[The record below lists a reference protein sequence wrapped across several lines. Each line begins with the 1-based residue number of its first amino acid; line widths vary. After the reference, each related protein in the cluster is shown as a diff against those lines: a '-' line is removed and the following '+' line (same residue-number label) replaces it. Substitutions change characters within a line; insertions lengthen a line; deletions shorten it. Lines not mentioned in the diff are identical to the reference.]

1 MFVFVNKKTGKI
13 LGIEVQSNDGAE
25 FCNSIEVSFDEYSDT
40 PFVGS
45 SIDEMN
51 SVINHNPEWYDS
63 GLKNPRHACV
73 KLEDYEIK
81 KLQLV
86 N

>member
-13 LGIEVQSNDGAE
+13 LGIEVQSNNGAE

-40 PFVGS
+40 HFVGS

-51 SVINHNPEWYDS
+51 SVINHDPDWYDS
-63 GLKNPRHACV
+63 GLKNPRHGNV

>member
-13 LGIEVQSNDGAE
+13 LGIEVHSNDGAE

-45 SIDEMN
+45 SID
-51 SVINHNPEWYDS
+51 
-63 GLKNPRHACV
+63 
-73 KLEDYEIK
+73 
-81 KLQLV
+81 
-86 N
+86 

>member
-1 MFVFVNKKTGKI
+1 MFVFVNKKTGEI

-40 PFVGS
+40 PFIGKS
-45 SIDEMN
+45 MDEMN
-51 SVINHNPEWYDS
+51 RVINHNPDWYNS
-63 GLKNPRHACV
+63 GLKNPCHASV

-86 N
+86 K

>member
-51 SVINHNPEWYDS
+51 SVMNHDPDWYDS
-63 GLKNPRHACV
+63 GLKNPCHSSV